1 MTPPPPA
8 APPPGDLA
16 APAPVPLSAVRAAPI
31 SSGILERGQAPVTG
45 AASTWGVSRWCAEAA
60 ASVCAWTAAT
70 SCVVR
75 MDERGWLA
83 LVVK

>member
-1 MTPPPPA
+1 VAPPPPPA
-8 APPPGDLA
+8 LPPGDPA
-16 APAPVPLSAVRAAPI
+16 ALAPVPLPAVRAAPI

-60 ASVCAWTAAT
+60 ASVCAWTAEP

-75 MDERGWLA
+75 VDERGWLA